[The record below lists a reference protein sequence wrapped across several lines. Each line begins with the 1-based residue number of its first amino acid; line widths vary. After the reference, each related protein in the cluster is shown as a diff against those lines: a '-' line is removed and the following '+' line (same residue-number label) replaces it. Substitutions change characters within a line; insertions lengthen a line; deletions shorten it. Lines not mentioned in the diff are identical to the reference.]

1 MCSAP
6 GRRSRAQQADGVKSS
21 LRESSQAVLAASGIM
36 ISEVRWGGIKG
47 INFCAESARG
57 ERGFISSRDPRAARR
72 TYLTPTFASPPKGG
86 VSSPGDARSLV
97 VGGVAIG
104 GGGLVGQVQRR
115 LAPHPTLPTI
125 LDARG

>member
-47 INFCAESARG
+47 INCFAEPARG

-72 TYLTPTFASPPKGG
+72 MYLTPTLASPPKG
-86 VSSPGDARSLV
+86 VSRVPVMLARLSW
-97 VGGVAIG
+97 GGW
-104 GGGLVGQVQRR
+104 R
-115 LAPHPTLPTI
+115 
-125 LDARG
+125 